1 MTYECT
7 ATVSCKLN
15 VVIVVML
22 FLSKREQALACLPE
36 TSSYEG
42 RQNSCTLVC
51 SAWTLHFDKFLR
63 TATEPA
69 MPPLRGV
76 RVVEMAGLAPS
87 PFCGMILADFGASV
101 TVVNRTRD
109 ARAGLATS
117 VTASKINFFSII
129 RDCRHCI
136 SRLGLQ
142 SLWWDSK
149 YELLSTKYLQVSRQH
164 WITGCYM
171 QPNLRAWCAV
181 PRKAVDCARLEEAR
195 RRGRRPGYV
204 QERRCTHRAF

>member
-1 MTYECT
+1 
-7 ATVSCKLN
+7 
-15 VVIVVML
+15 
-22 FLSKREQALACLPE
+22 
-36 TSSYEG
+36 
-42 RQNSCTLVC
+42 
-51 SAWTLHFDKFLR
+51 
-63 TATEPA
+63 

-142 SLWWDSK
+142 SLW
-149 YELLSTKYLQVSRQH
+149 
-164 WITGCYM
+164 
-171 QPNLRAWCAV
+171 
-181 PRKAVDCARLEEAR
+181 
-195 RRGRRPGYV
+195 
-204 QERRCTHRAF
+204 